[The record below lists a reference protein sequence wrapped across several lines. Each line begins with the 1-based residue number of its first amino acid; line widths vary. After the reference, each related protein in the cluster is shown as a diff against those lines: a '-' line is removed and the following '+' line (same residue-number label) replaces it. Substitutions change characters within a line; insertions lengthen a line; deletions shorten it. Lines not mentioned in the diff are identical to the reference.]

1 MGVYFLGSGQASAAE
16 INETN
21 TSEKVSTEQ
30 AQSTEEQPNHE
41 TSTQSVEQPQNKA
54 IATQE
59 TKTNEDASSDKL
71 NQTRRILS
79 QTKLYIMILKVMK
92 HQNNLQKNQKHNKI
106 KHLMMLRHKK

>member
-59 TKTNEDASSDKL
+59 TKTNEDASSEETQSNEAD
-71 NQTRRILS
+71 TES
-79 QTKLYIMILKVMK
+79 LYMILKVMK

>member
-1 MGVYFLGSGQASAAE
+1 MEQTQSAQEQPSHEA
-16 INETN
+16 
-21 TSEKVSTEQ
+21 STER
-30 AQSTEEQPNHE
+30 
-41 TSTQSVEQPQNKA
+41 VEQPQNKA

-59 TKTNEDASSDKL
+59 TKTNEDASSEKL

-92 HQNNLQKNQKHNKI
+92 HQNNLQQNQKHNKI

>member
-1 MGVYFLGSGQASAAE
+1 MGVYFLGSQASAAE

-59 TKTNEDASSDKL
+59 TKTNEDASSENSIK
-71 NQTRRILS
+71 RGILS

-92 HQNNLQKNQKHNKI
+92 HQNNLQKNQNTTK
-106 KHLMMLRHKK
+106 